1 MLCHLG
7 TIAHQ
12 TGRKLRVDPATAHII
27 GDKDALSRWSRTY
40 EKGWVPSV

>member
-12 TGRKLRVDPATAHII
+12 TGRKLAIDPATGRII
-27 GDKDALSRWSRTY
+27 GDKDAMTRWSRTY
-40 EKGWVPSV
+40 AREWTPTV